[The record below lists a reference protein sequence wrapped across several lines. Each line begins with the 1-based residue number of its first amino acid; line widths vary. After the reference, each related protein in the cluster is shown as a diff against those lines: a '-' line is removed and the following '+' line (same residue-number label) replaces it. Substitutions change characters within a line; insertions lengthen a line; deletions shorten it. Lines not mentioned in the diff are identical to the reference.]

1 MGSPRALRSPLSLV
15 VLGLLAEQSLHP
27 YAMRGLMRERGHD
40 RIVKRGAASLYDAVA
55 RLASAGLIEAQETS
69 RAGRRPERTV
79 YRITP
84 QGLGSLQSWVRDALA
99 DAGRPEQ
106 FTAALSFMYV
116 VPQREAIALLEQRVS
131 ALSALITTAE
141 AAILA
146 AADAGVPVI
155 FLSEES
161 YSQAL
166 RHAERDWLE
175 QFIQQLRSGQLRWPE
190 SRHTEE

>member
-1 MGSPRALRSPLSLV
+1 
-15 VLGLLAEQSLHP
+15 LAERSLHP

-84 QGLGSLQSWVRDALA
+84 QGLSSLQSWVRDALA
-99 DAGRPEQ
+99 DAERPER

-116 VPQREAIALLEQRVS
+116 VAQREAIVLLEQRVS
-131 ALSALITTAE
+131 ALSVLITTA
-141 AAILA
+141 ADAIVA
-146 AADAGVPVI
+146 AADAGVPAI
-155 FLSEES
+155 FLSEEH

-166 RHAERDWLE
+166 RHAERAWLE
-175 QFIQQLRSGQLRWPE
+175 QFIEQLRGGRLRWP
-190 SRHTEE
+190 RPRQTEE